1 MIEIA
6 TPYEDRMSSSE
17 AMTYK
22 TKTAFDSLKDRVIAI
37 FRNRAIDARIKKLSA
52 SIADNKAWAALSDEE
67 KEREVRRIASVRH
80 AIERMKRMK
89 K

>member
-6 TPYEDRMSSSE
+6 TPYEDRMSSSDT
-17 AMTYK
+17 MTYK
-22 TKTAFDSLKDRVIAI
+22 TKTAFDSLKEQVIAI
-37 FRNRAIDARIKKLSA
+37 FRNRAIDTRIKKLSA
-52 SIADNKAWAALSDEE
+52 SIADKKAWATLSDEE